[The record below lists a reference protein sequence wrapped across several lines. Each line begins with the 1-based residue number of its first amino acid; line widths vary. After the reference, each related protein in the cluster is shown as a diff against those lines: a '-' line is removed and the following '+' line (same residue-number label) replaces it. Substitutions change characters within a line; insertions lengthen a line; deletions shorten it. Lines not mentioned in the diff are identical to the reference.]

1 MHFRSIKII
10 NKQIHKYLFL
20 IFPIFFI
27 GCGGDGYFDITRLSN
42 SIDGMYANDIKI
54 ENNLIDLSNQDNF
67 TIKGTTT
74 YVEDGNNVS
83 ISIKAKDQNLD
94 DSKNSTHTT
103 YAIVKDNKWKTPS
116 INFTTFHD
124 ASYDVIVEVQDNSG
138 NEAAKQYMIF
148 SKDIDTTIN
157 INQTNLNRLFSRNDT
172 ASSTKLYVNSYDIR
186 YLNNQTLFGTYKNR
200 NSNIIKLIIDN
211 NKAEITNLYNK
222 DDSDSSNYGNWN
234 ITIDLD
240 NNLTQGLN
248 DIKVFI
254 SKQETGFKAN
264 ITIIKDTISP
274 ELNTTTISYSNT
286 NGTNDSTLDFN
297 FTEIVKFESDN
308 TLRDTNTSNII
319 YGNITI
325 VAEVTNST
333 LVSDG
338 NRGNYTVAHIQIN
351 SSNFETYFGSNGNY
365 NNNMQLQLKQSFIY
379 GMKHRV
385 IITRGVFQDLA
396 QNDFNGT
403 GNLSTTTYIFNEN
416 TNINSADS
424 CECDNYDG
432 TNKTLDSCFIWDLRV
447 YD

>member
-83 ISIKAKDQNLD
+83 ISIKPIQENLD

-103 YAIVKDNKWKTPS
+103 YAIVKDNKWETPS
-116 INFTTFHD
+116 IDVTSFHNQQF
-124 ASYDVIVEVQDNSG
+124 YEVTVELKDSSG
-138 NEAAKQYMIF
+138 NEAANEFMKFY
-148 SKDIDTTIN
+148 KDIDTTIN

-200 NSNIIKLIIDN
+200 NSNIIELIIDN

-308 TLRDTNTSNII
+308 TLRDTNTSNI
-319 YGNITI
+319 T
-325 VAEVTNST
+325 
-333 LVSDG
+333 
-338 NRGNYTVAHIQIN
+338 
-351 SSNFETYFGSNGNY
+351 
-365 NNNMQLQLKQSFIY
+365 
-379 GMKHRV
+379 
-385 IITRGVFQDLA
+385 
-396 QNDFNGT
+396 
-403 GNLSTTTYIFNEN
+403 
-416 TNINSADS
+416 
-424 CECDNYDG
+424 
-432 TNKTLDSCFIWDLRV
+432 
-447 YD
+447 